1 MENNNVNVIIMSES
15 GKPIFSRFG
24 SQGQIARICGLIQ
37 AVRTAIQGGSSNHN
51 HNNNKSAIVGLGEIQ
66 SIQSHKLCIVFMTVG
81 SITLVSISKRAT
93 TSSARSSSG
102 GNDEETLDV
111 LETEAYSRV
120 RLEYIYAHLILML
133 TTNVQ
138 HIFLQ
143 NPAFD
148 LRSMIQSSEK
158 LLRGLLDESCPEGK
172 NAGPYSVAGVQSCF
186 PLSYKIRHQ
195 ASKVLQSIAGRIE
208 NQSAVFA
215 LLIVGDRLL
224 TVVQPSFRPQQLR
237 VSDLHL
243 LLNFITKQPGLL
255 SSELWIPMCLPRFN
269 SSGFLYAYTS
279 CFDIP
284 SRLTLLLLS
293 SHNTT
298 EQFQLLRAASQTIRE
313 QLGVPAVSDSVLKIR
328 EDDAPGEESTSL
340 SSSCTNNN
348 RSMTQSDVGWKRS
361 NGGLE
366 SLDNSTY
373 SDDEDY
379 VNISST
385 TDTIIGNDN
394 KNGTLEEGDLL
405 RQVRQSLNLSSL
417 DHLCNKYLDTTPH
430 ATSLLHFLFRLD
442 VPVVE
447 QSSSPTRRNKKK
459 TQQQR
464 RHTHK
469 AGYVSQCISP
479 AAVLPSFDS
488 VTSRRRLFSNY
499 QKLSLRLR
507 LGSATVE
514 SSMDAFDM
522 IQNDSSSCC
531 STDSET
537 NGPGIGSQCPAI
549 GLHESPPYN
558 KDGLAYIVEDEHI
571 YLAMNGKQFE
581 LYLVTPSSISVQRA
595 ATIGTKLVRELRRD
609 EKTLFLSKPLTW
621 RE

>member
-1 MENNNVNVIIMSES
+1 METNNNVNVIVMSEA

-51 HNNNKSAIVGLGEIQ
+51 NNNKSAIVGLGEIQ

-81 SITLVSISKRAT
+81 SITLVSIAKRAT
-93 TSSARSSSG
+93 SSAARSRSG
-102 GNDEETLDV
+102 GNEDNTIDV
-111 LETEAYSRV
+111 LETETYSRL
-120 RLEYIYAHLILML
+120 RLEYIYAHLIFML

-138 HIFLQ
+138 TIFIQ

-172 NAGPYSVAGVQSCF
+172 NAGPYLVAGVQSCF

-269 SSGFLYAYTS
+269 ASGFLYAYTS

-313 QLGVPAVSDSVLKIR
+313 KLGVPAVSDSVLKIM
-328 EDDAPGEESTSL
+328 EDAPEESKSL
-340 SSSCTNNN
+340 SSCTNN
-348 RSMTQSDVGWKRS
+348 RSTTQSDVGWKRS
-361 NGGLE
+361 NEAE
-366 SLDNSTY
+366 SVDNSND
-373 SDDEDY
+373 SDEDY

-385 TDTIIGNDN
+385 TDTIIGND

-417 DHLCNKYLDTTPH
+417 DHICNKYLDTTQQH

-447 QSSSPTRRNKKK
+447 NSSSPRRNNK

-464 RHTHK
+464 HTHQS
-469 AGYVSQCISP
+469 GYLSQCISP
-479 AAVLPSFDS
+479 AAVLPSFES

-522 IQNDSSSCC
+522 IQNDSSCC
-531 STDSET
+531 TDSET
-537 NGPGIGSQCPAI
+537 NGPGIGGQCPAI

-558 KDGLAYIVEDEHI
+558 KDGLAYILEDDHI
-571 YLAMNGKQFE
+571 YLAMNGKHFE
-581 LYLVTPSSISVQRA
+581 LYMVTPGSISVQRA
-595 ATIGTKLVRELRRD
+595 ATIGTKLVREIRRD